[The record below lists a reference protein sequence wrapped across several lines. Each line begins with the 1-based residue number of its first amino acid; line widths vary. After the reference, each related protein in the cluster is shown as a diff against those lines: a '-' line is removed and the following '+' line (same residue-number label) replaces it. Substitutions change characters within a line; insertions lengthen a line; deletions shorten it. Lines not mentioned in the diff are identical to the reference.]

1 MRSIRGKI
9 MFLFGLTGTV
19 CLLISLGVCSFI
31 SYRML
36 ERSQKDNFQHEA
48 MQYEEQINGWFVQ
61 NIQIVDTIRMTIE
74 SMDVNDT
81 SAILNYL
88 QTATKEYVD
97 TTDIYMGFED
107 KSFIDGSGW
116 IPDPGYDCTQRSW
129 YIDAVNADK
138 IIVGEPYFDLVTD
151 SMVVS
156 VASPVKINGKTVGV
170 VSMDLSLKVLLQS
183 LQSIKSEDTGIYLF
197 LLDQSENFVVHPN
210 EEFLP
215 SENTIV
221 NASEVA
227 DGNYMKLSK
236 DESIETKVIKD
247 YDGEKKFLILTKIDS
262 TGWNLG
268 TLIPNDIFS
277 KNLRQLMFLSVI
289 MIAGTILVILFMS
302 YMIGNRISRPIK
314 NLTEVINKTRNFELS
329 EKYNLS
335 SDFLKKDRTELGIIA
350 ESVNALRENL
360 FQISLN
366 LKEAYKHIREQS
378 DQVDL
383 SLQENI
389 KAITIITGTIGEMTD
404 AIESEAKDS
413 QAGIEELENL
423 SDEIARAAEAVDG
436 LNVISSNT
444 ERDSLSGMQ
453 QIQKLSDKIKE
464 NEKAQK
470 KVVDNISILSAK
482 SDSIGSIS
490 VTITEIAS
498 QTNLLAL
505 NASIEAARAGEAGKG
520 FAVVADEIRNLAE
533 QTTNATKHIASIL
546 TEIQNEIYQT
556 KGNID
561 LAESTTKDS
570 IDSMEEANI
579 AFHKIRD
586 QIKEMTIRVDILSH
600 SIGEI
605 NHNKDQVVMTF
616 SDISSATEEISAS
629 SQEILTSADNQKNHT
644 LRIGELVGSL
654 EVVINSLK
662 TIVDTLHI

>member
-9 MFLFGLTGTV
+9 MLLFGVTGTI
-19 CLLISLGVCSFI
+19 CLLISLGFNSVF
-31 SYRML
+31 SYQML
-36 ERSQKDNFQHEA
+36 ERSQKEKFQHEA
-48 MQYEEQINGWFVQ
+48 MQYGEQINGWFEKNV
-61 NIQIVDTIRMTIE
+61 QIVDTIRMTIE
-74 SMDVNDT
+74 NMDVSNT
-81 SAILNYL
+81 KAVENYL

-97 TTDIYMGFED
+97 TSDIYMGFED
-107 KSFIDGSGW
+107 KTFIDGSGW

-129 YIDAVNADK
+129 YLDAIKADQT
-138 IIVGEPYFDLVTD
+138 IVGEPYFDLVTD

-156 VASPVKINGKTVGV
+156 VAAPVKVNGKTVGV

-183 LQSIKSEDTGIYLF
+183 LQSIKSEDDGIYFF
-197 LLDQSENFVVHPN
+197 LLDQTENFVVHPN
-210 EEFLP
+210 EAFLP
-215 SENTIV
+215 TEDTTV

-227 DGNYMKLSK
+227 NGNYMKVSK
-236 DESIETKVIKD
+236 DINIETKVIKD
-247 YDGEKKFLILTKIDS
+247 YDGEQKFLILTKIDS
-262 TGWNLG
+262 IGWNLG

-277 KNLRQLMFLSVI
+277 KNLRQLMFLSII

-302 YMIGNRISRPIK
+302 YMIGNSISRPIK
-314 NLTEVINKTRNFELS
+314 RLTEIINKTREFELS
-329 EKYNLS
+329 KEYNLS
-335 SDFLKKDRTELGIIA
+335 SDFLIKDKSELGMIA
-350 ESVNALRENL
+350 GSVNALRENL
-360 FQISLN
+360 FQISIK

-383 SLQENI
+383 SLRENI
-389 KAITIITGTIGEMTD
+389 KAITIVTGTIGEMTD

-413 QAGIEELENL
+413 QAGIEKLENL
-423 SDEIARAAEAVDG
+423 SDEIARAAEAING
-436 LNVISSNT
+436 LNAISINT
-444 ERDSLSGMQ
+444 ESDSLAGMQ
-453 QIQKLSDKIKE
+453 QILKLSDKIKE

-505 NASIEAARAGEAGKG
+505 NASIEAARAGEAGRG

-533 QTTNATKHIASIL
+533 QTANATKHIASIL
-546 TEIQNEIYQT
+546 TEIQNEIHQT
-556 KGNID
+556 KDNIE

-579 AFHKIRD
+579 AFQKIRN
-586 QIKEMTIRVDILSH
+586 QIEEMTGRVNILSQ

-605 NHNKDQVVMTF
+605 NRNKDQVVMTF

-654 EVVINSLK
+654 EVVINSLQ